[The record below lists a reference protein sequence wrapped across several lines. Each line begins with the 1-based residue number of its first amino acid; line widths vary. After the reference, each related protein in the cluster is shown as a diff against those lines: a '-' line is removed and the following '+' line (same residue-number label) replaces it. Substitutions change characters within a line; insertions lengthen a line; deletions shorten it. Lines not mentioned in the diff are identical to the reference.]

1 MNVPTTDIT
10 TINTVTCFQCFEKIV
25 GDGDIVFGLNNRCR
39 NVHTTRYSLISLKI
53 ALNECQA
60 WLASRQSGA
69 KESLRR
75 VGGLRGAG
83 QTVSVQHSHDC

>member
-25 GDGDIVFGLNNRCR
+25 ADGDIVFGLKYSRR
-39 NVHTTRYSLISLKI
+39 NVHTTWDSCISVRI

-60 WLASRQSGA
+60 QLASRA
-69 KESLRR
+69 KRCQRKLAADRTAS
-75 VGGLRGAG
+75 A
-83 QTVSVQHSHDC
+83 DFA